1 MEPSADPVDA
11 LNGTDQAPEMP
22 GAGQTTLKQLF
33 ERGHAELAAGRLD
46 DAQATCRAM
55 LALDAG
61 HAGALQL
68 LGVVALRAGDTV
80 SAIAQIERAAAVAP
94 TRAEIR
100 HNLGFALRAAGRPAD
115 AAAAFREAVAL
126 DPDFAEAHYQ
136 LGNLARDARRFAE
149 AEASY
154 GRVLA
159 LRSDHH
165 QAINNLGVA
174 LGELQRFDEAAGHF
188 ERAIA
193 LKPDYAEAHANL
205 GHALRATGQPE
216 AAEAACLRAIGLAP
230 GFAAAHLNLGLAR
243 QDMGRFDEAL
253 ADFRRA
259 SELDPRDA
267 KGTACEGMLHLLRGQ
282 FAAGWGKYEARW
294 HLGDLPPRNFTQPQ
308 WRGEPLEGRTILL
321 HAEQGFGDTIQ
332 FLRYAP
338 LLAARGGKVIV
349 EVQRPLLP
357 LAARI
362 RGVTVLARGEALP
375 AFDLHCPLLSLP
387 LAFGTSLDSI
397 PDPSPYLSPPP
408 DRLAHWREH
417 IGARSEIQAGLK
429 VGIAWA
435 GNPVHR
441 NDRNRSIPLEQLAP
455 LLALAGRRWFALQTG
470 PRAAEAAA
478 IGGLVDL
485 APALT
490 DFGETAAAI
499 AALDL
504 VISADTA
511 VAHLAGALGKPVW
524 LMLPFAPDWRWL
536 LGRADSPWYKSMR
549 LFRQTRPG
557 DWEGVVAAVREA
569 LAQPMAAP
577 SGPGNAAGTRAELE
591 ALVRA
596 ANEHHQAKRH
606 AECETALRRALEI
619 DPRNASALHV
629 LALTRHALDDTTEAI
644 ALMRNAVAIEPAMAR
659 FRSDLGIML
668 HAAER
673 FDEAL
678 ENARQALTLNPDDA
692 ATHNSLGATLSSL
705 QRPVD
710 AMAAYRRALA
720 LKPDYYECWTN
731 LAHAQQQLLQLDE
744 AADSY
749 RRALGIKFDYVQA
762 QCSAGMLALLRGD
775 YANGFTQFEWRWRLK
790 VMTPRDFKQPAWQG
804 EPLAGKTILLHAEQG
819 AGDTIQGLRFVPE
832 VAARGG
838 RTVLELPRALARLAT
853 SLDGGGEIVTQGNA
867 LPQFDVHCAFM
878 SLPRVLGTT
887 LASLPAPIPYLH
899 ADPAAVERWSRRLA
913 GARAAFKVGIAWA
926 GNPQHAA
933 DRLRSMAIER
943 LAPLLDVP
951 GVAFYSLQV
960 GARSGDLARLP
971 AGTVV
976 DLAPELKT
984 YAETAAAMANLDL
997 VVAVDTSIV
1006 HLAGAL
1012 GRPCW
1017 VMLPFAPDWRWLIE
1031 RTDSPWYPTLRL
1043 FRQESPGDWEGVVE
1057 RVGRALATL
1066 AAPQRPPGPPLHA
1079 GKLCAQAME
1088 LRTAG
1093 RAAEAEALG
1102 ARILASEPDHAATLR
1117 LIGVMREEAGDHKAA
1132 ADLFARAV
1140 TLAPQD
1146 AEAHYNLAIAL
1157 GGLDRNEEAIEH
1169 YRRAIALAPD
1179 HAKAHSNLGGALA
1192 AGNRHAEAEDAC
1204 RAALALD
1211 PDSPTACNNLG
1222 TALAGQERLAEA
1234 ADSFR
1239 RAAAL
1244 RPDFAEAHF
1253 NLGKTLQSQ
1262 GSREEALAQY
1272 RRAITARP
1280 DYANAHLAEA
1290 FLLLVIGRD
1299 FASGLAKLEWRW
1311 RLPGKTP
1318 RGFPQ
1323 PLWQGENLAGKTI
1336 LLHAEQGFGDSL
1348 MLLRYAPLVAARG
1361 GRVVIEVPRALE
1373 RLASRLAGAA
1383 VSVIAE
1389 GAPLPAFDLHCP
1401 LMSLPLAFGTTIET
1415 IPAAIPYLAAAPE
1428 AVARWRHRLGSAPG
1442 MKVGLVWAG
1451 NPAHKNDRT
1460 RSLKLS
1466 RFAPLF
1472 DLPGVRWLS
1481 LQVGDRASDLAK
1493 LNAGQMIDLAADL
1506 KDFAET
1512 AAAVAALDLVITV
1525 DTAVAH
1531 LAGALGKPVWILLPF
1546 DPDWRWL
1553 LDRGDSPWYP
1563 TARLVRQRTPG
1574 DWDGVIAQVQAA
1586 LVHCLDAA
1594 RPAGRGSSDSATPKF
1609 DQRYFAAVELI
1620 ETRREAEAEAAFRS
1634 ILEENPR
1641 HAPTLRRLAFMCHQ
1655 RGDNAD
1661 AARLLARSLETE
1673 PDNAEAHCNLGLAL
1687 AALGRRQ
1694 EAEASYRRGLALKP
1708 GASDGHNNL
1717 GVLLEEL
1724 GRYDEAEACYRR
1736 AVELAPHLAQ
1746 PHNNLGVLLKE
1757 SGQLAASLS
1766 AHRRAIALNPD
1777 LPAVHSNMLYTLNYD
1792 EAVPP
1797 QALFKVHQAWGQIPG
1812 VRLATEGSRFT
1823 NSPGPARRLRIGYV
1837 SGDFHHHS
1845 AAFFVEP
1852 LIEAHARAAVE
1863 VFLYANGIKSDAV
1876 TARLKTLA
1884 DHFVSIHG
1892 LSDELAA
1899 ARIRQ
1904 DAIDIL
1910 VDLSGHTSGNRMM
1923 LFARKP
1929 APVQVSWLGYPNTT
1943 GLGAID
1949 YRFTDAVA
1957 DPPGAA
1963 DALHTERLVRLE
1975 RCFLCYRP
1983 PAQAGSVA
1991 PLPASSTGHVTF
2003 GSFNN
2008 FAKLSPRTVALWGRL
2023 LRELPNARLLL
2034 KAPQFKDRGT
2044 RERCAAAFAAAGIAA
2059 ERLDVV
2065 PPLATTEEHLSL
2077 YGRVDVA
2084 LDPLPYNG
2092 TASTAEALWMGAP
2105 VVTLRGDRHASR
2117 VGASMLTAIGLEQ
2130 LVAATPNDYV
2140 AIATALAR
2148 DLGGLEKLR
2157 AGLRERMRASPLCDG
2172 ADFARRVEAAYRAM
2186 WRGWC
2191 EGQHGGGAAGGPDV
2205 ADDPAALD
2213 AVESGAKRLFDAG
2226 NLPDAE
2232 DKLRA
2237 LIARAP
2243 QRAQAWFLLGRVR
2256 HARGDR
2262 DAGVDFLH
2270 KAIALDPKHAP
2281 AHNDLGILLQN
2292 QGRLAE
2298 AESCYRR
2305 AIELGGCGAEAMS
2318 NLGAL
2323 LAERGRVED
2332 ATAWYARA
2340 IAADD
2345 RFAPAHNNLGAA
2357 FARLDR
2363 NEESEALHR
2372 RALALKPDFAD
2383 AHYNLGVALHG
2394 QGRFEEALSSYG
2406 KAVQLK
2412 PDMVD
2417 ARWNRAYV
2425 LLLMG
2430 NYAEG
2435 WREHEWR
2442 HKRKEQPPRSY
2453 PQPLWHGEPLNGRTI
2468 LLHAEQ
2474 GIGDTLQ
2481 FMRYA
2486 PSVAQRG
2493 GRVVLQVQRP
2503 LQRLAAAALADSAQV
2518 IADGDAPPAFDLHCP
2533 LLSLPLAFA
2542 TALESVPAAVPYLPV
2557 VPAAAARWR
2566 ERLGADGFKVGLAW
2580 AGNPQHK
2587 NDRHRSI
2594 GLESLSPLL
2603 GISGVRWFSL
2613 QVGERAAD
2621 LARLPVGAITDLSDG
2636 LDDFAETAAAVA
2648 GLDLVISVD
2657 TAVAHLAGALGKA
2670 VWVLLPSVPDW
2681 RWLIGRDDS
2690 PWYPTARI
2698 FRQPARGDWESV
2710 ALSLRQ
2716 ALERQIGAQARPQ
2729 ARAEVGSLLAQASA
2743 ALKAGDTDAAE
2754 TALRALIALDPTQAR
2769 AWNSLGG
2776 IAQRRE
2782 DQAAAAKMFRHA
2794 LALDKDMAD
2803 AHNNLGVALH
2813 AVGRNAEAIA
2823 CYRRALALR
2832 PDYAKA
2838 ELNLGVALMDAD
2850 EPAAAAGHLRQAVA
2864 LAPQLPETHY
2874 NLGNLL
2880 DKQGG
2885 LEEAASSFRRAAE
2898 LKPDFYEAHNN
2909 LGAVLSKAGEAV
2921 GALASFEQALAL
2933 KPLHAEAHHNVGN
2946 ALADLGR
2953 YEEALLSFRQAIALD
2968 PAHVQASFA
2977 EARLLLL
2984 RGDLRAGFEKY
2995 ESRWRL
3001 ATLPPRGF
3009 PAPLWNG
3016 EDLSGRTILLHAEQ
3030 GYGDAIQ
3037 CLRYVPQVAARGRAV
3052 LEVPKELLGLARRL
3066 QETNPMIANVITRG
3080 DALPDFD
3087 LQCPLFSLP
3096 RAFGT
3101 TIETIPGGV
3110 PYLSAEPEAI
3120 ARWRVGLGDGPGP
3133 KVGFAWAGSA
3143 QHRNDARRS
3152 IAIEKLEPLLALAG
3166 IRWFALQVGDH
3177 AADLARL
3184 PGALVTDLSPHLT
3197 DFAETAAVVGNL
3209 DLVIAVDTALVHLAG
3224 ALGKPA
3230 WVLLRARSDWRWLIE
3245 REDSPWYPSLRL
3257 FRQRRAG
3264 DWDEVVD
3271 RVRAALTRMAPSA

>member
-11 LNGTDQAPEMP
+11 LNGNDEAPAIP
-22 GAGQTTLKQLF
+22 GPGQTTLKPLF
-33 ERGHAELAAGRLD
+33 ERANAELAAGRLD
-46 DAQATCRAM
+46 DARATCRAM

-61 HAGALQL
+61 HADALQL

-80 SAIAQIERAAAVAP
+80 SAIAQIERAAAIAP
-94 TRAEIR
+94 TRADIR

-115 AAAAFREAVAL
+115 AAAAFRDAIAR

-154 GRVLA
+154 RRVLE

-165 QAINNLGVA
+165 QAMNNLGVA
-174 LGELQRFDEAAGHF
+174 LGERQQLDEAAGRF

-205 GHALRATGQPE
+205 GHALRATGRPE
-216 AAEAACLRAIGLAP
+216 AAEAAGLRAIALAP

-259 SELDPRDA
+259 HELDPRDA
-267 KGTACEGMLHLLRGQ
+267 KSTASEGMLHLLRGQ

-294 HLGDLPPRNFTQPQ
+294 HLGDLPPRDFAQPQ

-357 LAARI
+357 LAVRI
-362 RGVTVLARGEALP
+362 QGVTALARGEALP
-375 AFDLHCPLLSLP
+375 ALDLHCPLLSLP

-397 PDPSPYLSPPP
+397 PDPTPYLSPPP
-408 DRLAHWREH
+408 DRLAHWRER
-417 IGARSEIQAGLK
+417 IGAQAGLK
-429 VGIAWA
+429 VGVAWA

-441 NDRNRSIPLEQLAP
+441 NDRNRSIPLERLAP
-455 LLALAGRRWFALQTG
+455 LLELAGRRWFSLQAG

-504 VISADTA
+504 VIAADTA

-524 LMLPFAPDWRWL
+524 LMLPLAPDWRWL
-536 LGRADSPWYKSMR
+536 LGRADSPWYKTMR

-557 DWEGVVAAVREA
+557 DWDGVVAAVRDA
-569 LAQPMAAP
+569 LAQPMTAA
-577 SGPGNAAGTRAELE
+577 SGPGRAAGTRAELE

-629 LALTRHALDDTTEAI
+629 LALTRHALDDTAEAI
-644 ALMRNAVAIEPAMAR
+644 ALMQKAVAIEPSMAR

-668 HAAER
+668 HAAQR
-673 FDEAL
+673 FDEAI
-678 ENARQALTLNPDDA
+678 ENARQALALNPDDA

-720 LKPDYYECWTN
+720 LKPDYHECWTN

-838 RTVLELPRALARLAT
+838 RTVLELPRSLARLAT

-887 LASLPAPIPYLH
+887 LANLPAPVAYLH
-899 ADPAAVERWSRRLA
+899 ADPAAVERWSRRLS

-960 GARSGDLARLP
+960 GARSSDLARLP
-971 AGTVV
+971 AGKVV

-984 YAETAAAMANLDL
+984 FAETAAAIAGLDL
-997 VVAVDTSIV
+997 VVAVDTSVV

-1017 VMLPFAPDWRWLIE
+1017 VMLPFSPDWRWLIE
-1031 RTDSPWYPTLRL
+1031 RADSPWYPTLRL

-1066 AAPQRPPGPPLHA
+1066 AAPQRPSGPPLDA

-1088 LRTAG
+1088 LRAAG

-1102 ARILASEPDHAATLR
+1102 TRILAAEPDHGATLR
-1117 LIGVMREEAGDHKAA
+1117 LVGVIREEAGDHKGA
-1132 ADLFARAV
+1132 ADLFARAAE
-1140 TLAPQD
+1140 LAPQD

-1157 GGLDRNEEAIEH
+1157 SGLDRNEEAIER

-1192 AGNRHAEAEDAC
+1192 ACDRATEAEDAC

-1239 RAAAL
+1239 RAVAL

-1253 NLGKTLQSQ
+1253 NLGKTLQGQ
-1262 GSREEALAQY
+1262 GHREEALAQY
-1272 RRAITARP
+1272 RRAAAARP

-1299 FASGLAKLEWRW
+1299 FAAGLAKLEWRW

-1323 PLWQGENLAGKTI
+1323 PLWRGEKLDGKTI

-1389 GAPLPAFDLHCP
+1389 GAPLPAFDVHCP

-1415 IPAAIPYLAAAPE
+1415 VPAAIPYLSAAPE
-1428 AVARWRHRLGSAPG
+1428 AVARWRHRVGSAPG

-1451 NPAHKNDRT
+1451 NPGHKNDRT
-1460 RSLKLS
+1460 RSLALS

-1472 DLPGVRWLS
+1472 DLPGVRWFS
-1481 LQVGDRASDLAK
+1481 LQVGERAGDLAG
-1493 LNAGQMIDLAADL
+1493 LDAGQVIDLARDL
-1506 KDFAET
+1506 EDFAQT
-1512 AAAVAALDLVITV
+1512 AAAIVALDLVITA

-1574 DWDGVIAQVQAA
+1574 DWDGVIAQVRAA
-1586 LVHCLDAA
+1586 LVHCLDAV
-1594 RPAGRGSSDSATPKF
+1594 RPAGRGSSHSETPPKF

-1620 ETRREAEAEAAFRS
+1620 ETRRDAEAEAALRS

-1641 HAPTLRRLAFMCHQ
+1641 HAPTLRRLAFICHQ
-1655 RGDNAD
+1655 RGDNAEG
-1661 AARLLARSLETE
+1661 ARLLARALEAE

-1687 AALGRRQ
+1687 AALGRRD
-1694 EAEASYRRGLALKP
+1694 EAEASYRRGLALRP
-1708 GASDGHNNL
+1708 GATDGHNNL
-1717 GVLLEEL
+1717 GVLLEQL
-1724 GRYDEAEACYRR
+1724 GRYDEAEACYRH
-1736 AVELAPHLAQ
+1736 AIELAPHLAQ

-1757 SGQLAASLS
+1757 SGQLAAALKT
-1766 AHRRAIALNPD
+1766 HRRAIALNPN

-1792 EAVPP
+1792 EAVSP

-1812 VRLATEGSRFT
+1812 VQFATEGSRFT
-1823 NSPGPARRLRIGYV
+1823 NSPDPARRLRIGYV

-1845 AAFFVEP
+1845 VTFFVEP

-1884 DHFVSIHG
+1884 DHFVPIHG

-1904 DAIDIL
+1904 DGIDIL
-1910 VDLSGHTSGNRMM
+1910 VDLSGHTNANRMM

-1943 GLGAID
+1943 GLPAID
-1949 YRFTDAVA
+1949 YRLTDAVA

-1975 RCFLCYRP
+1975 RGFLCYRP
-1983 PAQAGSVA
+1983 PAQAGAVA
-1991 PLPASSTGHVTF
+1991 PPPASRSGHVTF

-2008 FAKLSPRTVALWGRL
+2008 FAKLSPRTVALWARL

-2044 RERCAAAFAAAGIAA
+2044 RERCVAAFAAAGIAA

-2065 PPLATTEEHLSL
+2065 PPLATAEEHLAL

-2092 TASTAEALWMGAP
+2092 TTTTAEALWMGVP

-2130 LVAATPNDYV
+2130 LVAATPDDYV
-2140 AIATALAR
+2140 VIASALAR
-2148 DLGGLEKLR
+2148 DPGRLEQLR
-2157 AGLRERMRASPLCDG
+2157 AGLRDRMRTSPLCDG
-2172 ADFARRVEAAYRAM
+2172 TDFARRVEAAYRAM
-2186 WRGWC
+2186 WRDWC
-2191 EGQHGGGAAGGPDV
+2191 ETQHGGGPPGGPDV
-2205 ADDPAALD
+2205 ASPADLD
-2213 AVESGAKRLFDAG
+2213 AIESGAKRLFDAG
-2226 NLPDAE
+2226 NLPQAE

-2262 DAGVDFLH
+2262 DAGVDFLR
-2270 KAIALDPKHAP
+2270 KAIALDPKHAR

-2363 NEESEALHR
+2363 NEEAEALHR
-2372 RALALKPDFAD
+2372 HALALRPDFAD
-2383 AHYNLGVALHG
+2383 AHYNLGVCLHG
-2394 QGRFEEALSSYG
+2394 QGRYEEALSSYS
-2406 KAVQLK
+2406 KAVELR

-2442 HKRKEQPPRSY
+2442 HRRKEQPPKSY
-2453 PQPLWHGEPLNGRTI
+2453 AQPLWRGEPLAGRTI

-2474 GIGDTLQ
+2474 GIGDALQ

-2486 PSVAQRG
+2486 PLVGQRG
-2493 GRVVLQVQRP
+2493 GRVVLQVQRT
-2503 LQRLAAAALADSAQV
+2503 LMRLAATALADSAQV

-2542 TALESVPAAVPYLPV
+2542 TTLESIPAAVPYLAV
-2557 VPAAAARWR
+2557 APAAAARWR
-2566 ERLGADGFKVGLAW
+2566 QRLGADGFKVGLVW

-2594 GLESLSPLL
+2594 ALESLSPLFGL
-2603 GISGVRWFSL
+2603 SAIRWFSL

-2621 LARLPVGAITDLSDG
+2621 LARLPGPTITDLSAG
-2636 LDDFAETAAAVA
+2636 LGDFAETAAAIA

-2657 TAVAHLAGALGKA
+2657 TAVAHLAGALDKP
-2670 VWVLLPSVPDW
+2670 VWVLVPSVP
-2681 RWLIGRDDS
+2681 
-2690 PWYPTARI
+2690 
-2698 FRQPARGDWESV
+2698 
-2710 ALSLRQ
+2710 
-2716 ALERQIGAQARPQ
+2716 
-2729 ARAEVGSLLAQASA
+2729 
-2743 ALKAGDTDAAE
+2743 
-2754 TALRALIALDPTQAR
+2754 
-2769 AWNSLGG
+2769 
-2776 IAQRRE
+2776 
-2782 DQAAAAKMFRHA
+2782 
-2794 LALDKDMAD
+2794 
-2803 AHNNLGVALH
+2803 
-2813 AVGRNAEAIA
+2813 
-2823 CYRRALALR
+2823 
-2832 PDYAKA
+2832 
-2838 ELNLGVALMDAD
+2838 
-2850 EPAAAAGHLRQAVA
+2850 
-2864 LAPQLPETHY
+2864 
-2874 NLGNLL
+2874 
-2880 DKQGG
+2880 
-2885 LEEAASSFRRAAE
+2885 
-2898 LKPDFYEAHNN
+2898 
-2909 LGAVLSKAGEAV
+2909 
-2921 GALASFEQALAL
+2921 
-2933 KPLHAEAHHNVGN
+2933 
-2946 ALADLGR
+2946 
-2953 YEEALLSFRQAIALD
+2953 
-2968 PAHVQASFA
+2968 
-2977 EARLLLL
+2977 
-2984 RGDLRAGFEKY
+2984 
-2995 ESRWRL
+2995 
-3001 ATLPPRGF
+3001 
-3009 PAPLWNG
+3009 
-3016 EDLSGRTILLHAEQ
+3016 
-3030 GYGDAIQ
+3030 
-3037 CLRYVPQVAARGRAV
+3037 
-3052 LEVPKELLGLARRL
+3052 
-3066 QETNPMIANVITRG
+3066 
-3080 DALPDFD
+3080 
-3087 LQCPLFSLP
+3087 
-3096 RAFGT
+3096 
-3101 TIETIPGGV
+3101 
-3110 PYLSAEPEAI
+3110 
-3120 ARWRVGLGDGPGP
+3120 
-3133 KVGFAWAGSA
+3133 
-3143 QHRNDARRS
+3143 
-3152 IAIEKLEPLLALAG
+3152 
-3166 IRWFALQVGDH
+3166 
-3177 AADLARL
+3177 
-3184 PGALVTDLSPHLT
+3184 
-3197 DFAETAAVVGNL
+3197 
-3209 DLVIAVDTALVHLAG
+3209 
-3224 ALGKPA
+3224 
-3230 WVLLRARSDWRWLIE
+3230 DWRWLIE

-3257 FRQRRAG
+3257 FRQVRAG
-3264 DWDEVVD
+3264 DWDEVVG
-3271 RVRAALTRMAPSA
+3271 RVRAALTRMATPA